1 MRPSRGPAA
10 AGGAA
15 GVAAGA
21 HGRILAVIRPRDAVA
36 GDVGEDA
43 RESRRDPGQHRPVLR
58 AAPVQW
64 RGLREVSFQVEDE
77 GALVVPL
84 GADAPV
90 AGSGSAWG
98 GDGRDPVKPA
108 SARGV
113 QSTPMKSEC

>member
-1 MRPSRGPAA
+1 MPAISIVRFDLSCFISLL
-10 AGGAA
+10 GWQPYHNSTTSG
-15 GVAAGA
+15 
-21 HGRILAVIRPRDAVA
+21 LAWQ

-43 RESRRDPGQHRPVLR
+43 GQSRRDPGQHRPVLG
-58 AAPVQW
+58 AAPVQG
-64 RGLREVSFQVEDE
+64 RGLRAVSFQVEDE

-98 GDGRDPVKPA
+98 GDGRDPVNPA

-113 QSTPMKSEC
+113 QSIPTNSKC